1 MMITNP
7 FSVCVVDDVS
17 RTLEIIRESLHSKA
31 FSSLN
36 SLNNL
41 DVSDLDR
48 CIEDAESNLRKYSS
62 KWVIM
67 DSTECPLE
75 ALYRSWVDF
84 HHELSGG
91 KNDDKFADDAKR
103 RYGELLKSTK
113 LFLNSIGTLSEDSFV
128 DKKENVR
135 NKDRKEE
142 EDRLKQLR
150 KRRSELW
157 SQYVAAQHETPP
169 NEKKIKQLK
178 EKIDS
183 LDEELG
189 ERKET
194 IENIQKDADEEKR
207 ITERINKAFEEL
219 KSVDDLS
226 SELKKLKVE
235 FYVCLVALGIV
246 VVAFLG
252 FYCWFLS
259 NVSTFHFE
267 KWHEYMPYTMSVP
280 ITIGLLWLFV
290 YLKNRASKIS
300 LEISSQLYEIHYI
313 ESLLKLTNKVSRSS
327 EQAMDN
333 IERMV
338 NTMVSSFMEKI
349 KSRGLEEKSVANI
362 EKQELEGSPCWKV
375 IQELKELIKIVHK

>member
-1 MMITNP
+1 MIKKTFYYYPLNE
-7 FSVCVVDDVS
+7 VI
-17 RTLEIIRESLHSKA
+17 RTLDIVRDTLRSNEFEALNI
-31 FSSLN
+31 FSG
-36 SLNNL
+36 L
-41 DVSDLDR
+41 DVSD
-48 CIEDAESNLRKYSS
+48 IEKRIVKAERLLEKHLSKKFLLINAESEY
-62 KWVIM
+62 
-67 DSTECPLE
+67 PLD

-84 HHELSGG
+84 QHDFSGDLT
-91 KNDDKFADDAKR
+91 DDTIT
-103 RYGELLKSTK
+103 RYKELLKSTK
-113 LFLNSIGTLSEDSFV
+113 LFLNSISYLSEDSSV
-128 DKKENVR
+128 DKNESVR

-142 EDRLKQLR
+142 EERLGQLR

-219 KSVDDLS
+219 KNVDDLS

-246 VVAFLG
+246 VAAFLG

-259 NVSTFHFE
+259 NVSTFRFE

-375 IQELKELIKIVHK
+375 MQELKELIKIVHK

>member
-1 MMITNP
+1 MINNT
-7 FSVCVVDDVS
+7 FSYYPLNEVI
-17 RTLEIIRESLHSKA
+17 RTLDIIRDTLRSNEFGA
-31 FSSLN
+31 INIFSG
-36 SLNNL
+36 L
-41 DVSDLDR
+41 DVSD
-48 CIEDAESNLRKYSS
+48 IERRIVKVERMLEKHLSIKILLINA
-62 KWVIM
+62 
-67 DSTECPLE
+67 ECPPGD
-75 ALYRSWVDF
+75 LYRSWVDF
-84 HHELSGG
+84 RHEFSGEFT
-91 KNDDKFADDAKR
+91 DDTIR
-103 RYGELLKSTK
+103 RYKELLKSTK
-113 LFLNSIGTLSEDSFV
+113 LFLNSISYLSEDSSV
-128 DKKENVR
+128 DKNESVR
-135 NKDRKEE
+135 NKDRKAE
-142 EDRLKQLR
+142 EDRLGQLR

-207 ITERINKAFEEL
+207 ITERINKAFEEF
-219 KSVDDLS
+219 KNVDDLS

-246 VVAFLG
+246 VAAFLG

-259 NVSTFHFE
+259 NVSTFRFE

-349 KSRGLEEKSVANI
+349 KSRGLEERNVANI

-375 IQELKELIKIVHK
+375 MQELKELIKIVHK

>member
-1 MMITNP
+1 MIKNT
-7 FSVCVVDDVS
+7 FSYCPINEVI
-17 RTLEIIRESLHSKA
+17 RTLDIILDTLRSNEFEA
-31 FSSLN
+31 INIFSG
-36 SLNNL
+36 L
-41 DVSDLDR
+41 DVSD
-48 CIEDAESNLRKYSS
+48 IERRIVKVERMLEKHLSIKILLINAECSP
-62 KWVIM
+62 
-67 DSTECPLE
+67 D

-84 HHELSGG
+84 RHEFSG
-91 KNDDKFADDAKR
+91 KNTEDKLTDDTFKR
-103 RYGELLKSTK
+103 YKELLKSTK
-113 LFLNSIGTLSEDSFV
+113 LFLNSISNLSEDSSV
-128 DKKENVR
+128 DKNESVR

-142 EDRLKQLR
+142 EERLGQLR

-219 KSVDDLS
+219 KNVDDLS

-246 VVAFLG
+246 VAAFLG

-259 NVSTFHFE
+259 NVSTFRFE

-375 IQELKELIKIVHK
+375 MQELKELIKIVRK